1 MKPATF
7 VLAAAL
13 ASSFN
18 IFAADTPHHGNH
30 TPQATTE
37 TEEQPY
43 AGQESRAV
51 KSLSNDETKAL
62 LSGAGMGLA
71 KPAELNHYPGP
82 KHAIDLAA
90 ELEMTSEQVAA
101 ARNAFDAMKRD
112 ATRLGSEIVAKEA
125 SLDQLFASGKATDA
139 EVAAATSEIAAL
151 QGRLR
156 ATHLRAHLRMH
167 EIMTPEQIAA
177 YDAKRGYAR

>member
-7 VLAAAL
+7 VLTAAL

-18 IFAADTPHHGNH
+18 VLADDTPHHAHH
-30 TPQATTE
+30 TPSAAAQSA
-37 TEEQPY
+37 EQPY

-51 KSLSNDETKAL
+51 KSLSDDETKAL
-62 LSGAGMGLA
+62 LSGAGMGFA

-90 ELEMTSEQVAA
+90 ELGLSSDQVAA
-101 ARNAFDAMKRD
+101 AREAFDAMKTE

-125 SLDQLFASGKATDA
+125 SLDSLFASGKATDA
-139 EVAAATSEIAAL
+139 DVAKATGEIAAL

-156 ATHLRAHLRMH
+156 ATHLRAHLRMR

-177 YDAKRGYAR
+177 YDAKRGYGR